1 MITELGRVPLKQ
13 TAIIQSVAQYG
24 KMGIRLMELGFV
36 PGSRVVPL
44 FCGSPG
50 SPIAYEI
57 RGVVIALR
65 RSESMKIWVSVCDD
79 EKKGGKGHGGVLSS

>member
-1 MITELGRVPLKQ
+1 M
-13 TAIIQSVAQYG
+13 
-24 KMGIRLMELGFV
+24 
-36 PGSRVVPL
+36 PL
-44 FCGSPG
+44 FCGIPG